1 MLLNSWDTVIQLWQ
15 AADTRYWALL
25 PAAREWRKGIK
36 PVTGTEFW
44 DKILISVMHAYTK
57 MHTAGFK
64 RLPRSLIKFYITPD
78 IVEELPKLHFPKTRE
93 RTFRGKHTCSYRSPN
108 PKTQW
113 VYGPPKLLA
122 ASSTEASFPLVL
134 PEPGQCLAHNLRNT
148 TGWVGWAYT
157 FKSLLCSLL
166 VVWPWSCHLTLLS
179 LSLSLCKSRM
189 KSTLHHYRIYGE
201 KSRKKWRSRSVL
213 T

>member
-93 RTFRGKHTCSYRSPN
+93 RTFKESIYVATDLLTPKHSGCMGHPSSWLPAALRPHSHWYCQSQDSAWHTICEIQLAEWDGHTPSSPCY
-108 PKTQW
+108 
-113 VYGPPKLLA
+113 V
-122 ASSTEASFPLVL
+122 
-134 PEPGQCLAHNLRNT
+134 
-148 TGWVGWAYT
+148 AY
-157 FKSLLCSLL
+157 
-166 VVWPWSCHLTLLS
+166 
-179 LSLSLCKSRM
+179 
-189 KSTLHHYRIYGE
+189 
-201 KSRKKWRSRSVL
+201 
-213 T
+213 